1 MRVLL
6 HAPSAHRAPAR
17 TQLDQH
23 EPPLRRADVL
33 TLHCPLTPET
43 RGLLGRDQLRLLKPQ
58 AIVVNTARG
67 GIIDETALDD
77 ALEAGAIGGAAV
89 DVFEVEPPPT
99 EHRLMRLAGQ
109 HHVIVTPHI
118 AWAGEAAMQALC
130 DQVIDAIDA
139 FHKGTPIN
147 RVV

>member
-1 MRVLL
+1 MGE
-6 HAPSAHRAPAR
+6 SW
-17 TQLDQH
+17 
-23 EPPLRRADVL
+23 
-33 TLHCPLTPET
+33 
-43 RGLLGRDQLRLLKPQ
+43 K
-58 AIVVNTARG
+58 
-67 GIIDETALDD
+67 
-77 ALEAGAIGGAAV
+77 
-89 DVFEVEPPPT
+89 PPPT

-147 RVV
+147 VVV